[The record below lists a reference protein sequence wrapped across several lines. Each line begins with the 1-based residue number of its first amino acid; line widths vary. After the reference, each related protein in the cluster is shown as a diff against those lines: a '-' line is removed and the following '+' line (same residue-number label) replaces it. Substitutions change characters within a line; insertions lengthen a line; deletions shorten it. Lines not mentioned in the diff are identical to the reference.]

1 MTMLAPAL
9 TSVLLLLGAA
19 SSSSDAEEAEY
30 PRQVASGYSLSIPAA
45 DPRLGLFLSG
55 LVSASELRVTGPGWV
70 HAALTLTNILGT
82 PTQADM

>member
-1 MTMLAPAL
+1 MKMLAPAL

-19 SSSSDAEEAEY
+19 FSSEDAED
-30 PRQVASGYSLSIPAA
+30 PRQAVSGDPLSIPAA
-45 DPRLGLFLSG
+45 DQRLAMFLPG

>member
-1 MTMLAPAL
+1 MLLPAL
-9 TSVLLLLGAA
+9 ISVLLLLGAA

-30 PRQVASGYSLSIPAA
+30 QRQAVSGDPLSIPAA
-45 DPRLGLFLSG
+45 DQRLAMFLPG
-55 LVSASELRVTGPGWV
+55 LVPASELRVTGPGWV

>member
-1 MTMLAPAL
+1 MLAPAL
-9 TSVLLLLGAA
+9 TSVLLLAGAA
-19 SSSSDAEEAEY
+19 SSSSDAEEAED
-30 PRQVASGYSLSIPAA
+30 PRQAVSGDPLGIPAA
-45 DPRLGLFLSG
+45 DQRLALFLPG